1 MFSDEEITARII
13 LKLFKHSK
21 WGASHTSFENLKKG
35 FSMRDLGKGGAKRV
49 DKIGKDMIRSGLMLS
64 KPTSYGLEVSLNPQR
79 SQEIMNILKE
89 IFPDFEQV

>member
-1 MFSDEEITARII
+1 MFSDEEIMARII

-35 FSMRDLGKGGAKRV
+35 FSIRDLGKGGAKRV

-64 KPTSYGLEVSLNPQR
+64 KPTSYGLEVSLNSQR
-79 SQEIMNILKE
+79 SQEIMIILKKV
-89 IFPDFEQV
+89 FPDFE